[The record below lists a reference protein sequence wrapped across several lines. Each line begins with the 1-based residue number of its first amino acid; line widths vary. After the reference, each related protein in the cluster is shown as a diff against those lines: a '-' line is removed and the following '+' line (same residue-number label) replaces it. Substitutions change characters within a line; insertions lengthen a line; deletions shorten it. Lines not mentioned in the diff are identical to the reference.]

1 MRTGCSAKRL
11 VATLALAL
19 LAGLGCSTAVAQGAA
34 AYPDKPVTIV
44 VAYAAGGSADQR
56 ARQLAQELTKILGK
70 PIVIDNKPGANGNI
84 GTNAVAKAKPDG
96 YTLGIGN
103 FAPLATN
110 HALFKSLPFDP
121 INDLAPVMA
130 VERGPLVLMV
140 PSTSPY
146 KTLPELIQAARSNA
160 KGLSAANAGFG
171 GSHHLS
177 AEFLKQATGANI
189 VHIAYTGGGP
199 AATDLRGGNVDM
211 MFELMYSATPTIQT
225 GKARPLAITSRTRL
239 ASLPD
244 LPTISESGVA
254 DFEVLNWQGVIA
266 PAGTPRDIVDK
277 LNAALNQALA
287 APDVRQKII
296 RQGNEPL
303 GGTPED
309 FATLIKSESRKW
321 GDIIRKSG
329 IKPE

>member
-1 MRTGCSAKRL
+1 MKIVDAARR
-11 VATLALAL
+11 LAL
-19 LAGLGCSTAVAQGAA
+19 LALASIGWIGSAPLHAQGAA
-34 AYPDKPVTIV
+34 TYPDKPIVIV

-56 ARQLAQELTKILGK
+56 ARQLGQELTRILGK

-84 GTNAVAKAKPDG
+84 GTNVVAKAKPDG

-110 HALFKSLPFDP
+110 IALFKSLPFDP
-121 INDLAPVMA
+121 LNDLVPIMA
-130 VERGPLVLMV
+130 IERGPLVLMV

-146 KTLPELIQAARSNA
+146 KSLQELIDAARANP
-160 KGLSAANAGFG
+160 KGMSAANAGFG

-177 AEFLKQATGANI
+177 AEFLRQATGANI
-189 VHIAYTGGGP
+189 VHVAYKGGGP
-199 AATDLRGGNVDM
+199 AATDLMGGNVDM
-211 MFELMYSATPTIQT
+211 MFELMYAAMPSIQT
-225 GKARPLAITSRTRL
+225 GKVRPLAITSKSRL

-244 LPTISESGVA
+244 LPTVSESALPG
-254 DFEVLNWQGVIA
+254 FEVLNWQGVIA

-277 LNAALNQALA
+277 LNAAFNQALA
-287 APDVRQKII
+287 SPDVRQKII
-296 RQGNEPL
+296 GQGNEPL
-303 GGTPED
+303 GGTPEE
-309 FATLIKSESRKW
+309 FGALIRSESQKW